1 MQMASKNIPAIRPQ
15 STRGKSA
22 GAPIDTKAIADK
34 IEAERERIF
43 QAMSMIATVNKILL
57 QDGEVGDEADESP
70 LWFALK
76 GVHGVLDSINA
87 KLDEAAMMMSGREV
101 AHV

>member
-1 MQMASKNIPAIRPQ
+1 MPAANITPKIPRN
-15 STRGKSA
+15 SA
-22 GAPIDTKAIADK
+22 ALAPIGTKAIADK

-87 KLDEAAMMMSGREV
+87 KLDEAAMMMCGERGVEV
-101 AHV
+101 ANHG